1 MAKRDY
7 YEVLGVSKSANEQE
21 IKAAYRKLA
30 LKYHPDRNPDNKAAE
45 EKFKEASEAYEVLS
59 DAEKKQRYDQMGHA
73 AFEGGMGGHG
83 PHGGMNMDDIFEHF
97 GDIFGDI
104 FGGAGQGQGRRRKKS
119 TGPEPKRGHDLYKEV
134 VIDLKDA
141 FMGTKEEISYNHFVS
156 CAQCSGKG
164 MQPGT
169 SVKECGTC
177 HGAGQVQFRQ
187 GFFMYSQAC
196 STCGGQG
203 YMISNPCTTCKGQS
217 RVQQYEKFS
226 VNIPKGIYDGAELR
240 ITGKGDAGVYGG
252 PAGDL
257 FIKVLVQ
264 EDKKFQRDGDDLVC
278 TVMLTY
284 PQLVLGSQVEIESI
298 DGSKETIKI
307 PKGCPVGE
315 KITVKE
321 KGFQKLR
328 GNSRGSLV
336 IITQCHIPKSLSA
349 DAKQKLMDYSESI
362 GTETSAHDS
371 TIVGFFKKFLG

>member
-7 YEVLGVSKSANEQE
+7 YEVLGVSKTASADE

-30 LKYHPDRNPDNKAAE
+30 LKYHPDRNPDNKEAE

-59 DAEKKQRYDQMGHA
+59 DSEKKQRYDQYGHA
-73 AFEGGMGGHG
+73 GFEGGMGGHG
-83 PHGGMNMDDIFEHF
+83 HGGMNMDDMFEHF

-104 FGGAGQGQGRRRKKS
+104 FGGQAQSRRRKS
-119 TGPEPKRGHDLYKEV
+119 SNGPEPKRGHDLYKEV
-134 VIDLKDA
+134 VISLKDA
-141 FMGTKEEISYNHFVS
+141 FLGCKEEMSYYHFVG
-156 CAQCSGKG
+156 CETCSSKG

-169 SVKECGTC
+169 TVKQCATC

-196 STCGGQG
+196 GTCNGEG
-203 YMISNPCTTCKGQS
+203 YIIASPCSKCKGQS
-217 RVQQYEKFS
+217 RVQHYEKFS

-252 PAGDL
+252 KPGDL

-264 EDKKFQRDGDDLVC
+264 EDKKFQREADDLVC
-278 TVMLTY
+278 SVMLTY
-284 PQLVLGSQVEIESI
+284 PQLVLGCQVEIESI

-307 PKGCPVGE
+307 PKGCQVGD
-315 KITVKE
+315 KIVVKE

-328 GNSRGSLV
+328 GNSRGNLI

-349 DAKQKLMDYSESI
+349 DAKEKLMSYSHAI
-362 GTETSAHDS
+362 GTETSGHES
-371 TIVGFFKKFLG
+371 SIVGFFKKFLG